1 MRLKIVAGN
10 WKMNKTFEEVRTLSA
25 ALTIDV
31 KNVAHPQL
39 LTILA
44 PPYPFIH
51 IVAEIA
57 ESTNGMSVAGQN
69 CHEEENGA
77 FTGEVSAAMVKSCGA
92 QFVII
97 GHSERRIQNNE
108 TNDVLLKKTKLALA
122 HNLKVIFCIGETKE
136 QRDIGKHFETIQLQ
150 LDESIFQLKELLA
163 TEIVIACE
171 PVWAIG
177 TGENASPNQVQEMHE
192 FIRKTIAINYN
203 SKIADEI
210 SIIYGGSI
218 NADNASE
225 LFACK
230 DVDGGLIGGASLN
243 KEDFSAIRK
252 AMVNACH

>member
-25 ALTIDV
+25 ALAIDV

-108 TNDVLLKKTKLALA
+108 TNDILLKKTKLALA
-122 HNLKVIFCIGETKE
+122 HNLKVI
-136 QRDIGKHFETIQLQ
+136 L
-150 LDESIFQLKELLA
+150 SANSLKKL
-163 TEIVIACE
+163 
-171 PVWAIG
+171 
-177 TGENASPNQVQEMHE
+177 
-192 FIRKTIAINYN
+192 
-203 SKIADEI
+203 
-210 SIIYGGSI
+210 
-218 NADNASE
+218 
-225 LFACK
+225 
-230 DVDGGLIGGASLN
+230 
-243 KEDFSAIRK
+243 
-252 AMVNACH
+252 